1 MMENIILQQK
11 KMTDT
16 ASYSSTKHS
25 RLGGKPNKV
34 IDTVTEEIKLTEKMA
49 GGGRAGYASGTE
61 PDDDLSELTSWWKS
75 EVDNSF
81 NS

>member
-1 MMENIILQQK
+1 MS
-11 KMTDT
+11 DT
-16 ASYSSTKHS
+16 YGHISSSKAK
-25 RLGGKPNKV
+25 RGNV
-34 IDTVTEEIKLTEKMA
+34 IDQVTEEIKLTEKMA